1 MGRDDDRTWAEL
13 VENFHSSSD
22 DKPQDGQR
30 RWPEAEDVAS
40 DDEDDDYLHSPT
52 FTAWIDAGERD
63 EAKANEPAPAGDL
76 DGEGDEGG
84 DRDDRAAN
92 HFEPPPPPPI
102 PRGDAVSR
110 AAWAGVLG
118 SPALL
123 VLLSLLQWSPPGWMT
138 FALVA
143 GFVGGFVVLIARL
156 RGHHPDD
163 PDNGAVV

>member
-13 VENFHSSSD
+13 VENFHTSSD
-22 DKPQDGQR
+22 DERQDGQR
-30 RWPEAEDVAS
+30 RWPEAEDVAG

-52 FTAWIDAGERD
+52 FTAWVDAGEPD
-63 EAKANEPAPAGDL
+63 DVKATEPAAVG
-76 DGEGDEGG
+76 GG
-84 DRDDRAAN
+84 DDKAAN

-102 PRGDAVSR
+102 PRGDGLARV
-110 AAWAGVLG
+110 AWTGVLG

-138 FALVA
+138 FALLG
-143 GFVGGFVVLIARL
+143 GFVGGFGVLVARL